1 MVTQQT
7 CNPDAPDATERDFPL
22 GVAPY
27 RFSDLFDTLRLRAL
41 YETFCASLGKAD
53 AALAAD
59 FAAYHADKPMGA
71 TAESDL
77 LIRVGAF
84 LGPFVARLFHA
95 EPAAQSLKANTLRSQ
110 VIFEFKSTYV
120 GKRLRKKSL
129 DPAALDMTLY
139 NRIAVATEHPGDAA
153 DDAEL
158 QAARTAMIVLRLY
171 QVLDRRPAA
180 AFEEL
185 TGAANELEALV
196 GHPVGDP
203 KATAAHLLT
212 VIDAWHLN
220 NMQQTAWVSYQQ
232 PHALDPTHVNLL
244 AVRRPHP
251 SHPETLEADI
261 PQLRPRDGF
270 GLTDKRMDTR
280 HILNELDYCLDC
292 HLRQKDSCRHGLRD
306 KNQQVKP
313 DPKGIMLAGC
323 PLDERISEMHTLRE
337 AGDAIAALAMVCVD
351 NPMCPGTGHR
361 ICNDCMKSCVFQRQE
376 PVNIPQ
382 VETSVLTDVLH
393 MPLGFEIYSLLT
405 RWNPLNRQRPYP
417 LPYNG
422 RQVLVTGLGPAGYT
436 LAHYLVN
443 EGFGVVGIDGLKIEP
458 LPDDLTGADGGIP
471 RAVHAYS
478 TLEDAL
484 DERILR
490 GFGGVAEYGITVR
503 WDKNFLK
510 VIYLNLV
517 RRASFR
523 CFGGIRFG
531 GTLTLDDAWEL
542 GFHHVAIAA
551 GAGRP
556 TMVQM
561 KNNLLRGMRAASDFL
576 MSLQLSGAFKKSSLA
591 NLQVELPAVVIGGGL
606 TAVDTA
612 TELAAYYPV
621 QVEKIACM
629 VERAGVDRTLATCD
643 TEEHATLTRFLEH
656 ARQLREERKKPDA
669 NVPALVQQ
677 WGGVHVVYRRALS
690 ESPAYR
696 LNHEEVQKALE
707 EGIYFSEN
715 LTPLEAVPDSFG
727 HVDALTLRRADGSEV
742 SLPARAVMI
751 AAGTSPNVIY
761 EREQPGTFNLDGRGK
776 FFMPHAMRWE
786 NGEPHLQT
794 VDDTEVGF
802 FTSYQREGRRFVS
815 FYGDNHPRYA
825 GNVVRAMASAKHGYR
840 EVAKLFADVPPAA
853 DLHPWENFISN
864 LEAQWLARVERIER
878 LSPTIIEVVVRAPMQ
893 ARKFEPGQFYRLQNY
908 EANAKSLEG
917 YTLTME
923 NLALTGAWVDKE
935 QGLLSMIALEMGVSS
950 RLCAELDVGEL
961 VVVMGPTGAATDI
974 PEGENVILCGG
985 GLGNAVLFSV
995 AKAMRQRGNRVIYF
1009 AGYRAQ
1015 ADIFKR
1021 EEIEQSTDQIIWS
1034 VDQGAPPTL
1043 TRPQD
1048 LAFTGNI
1055 VQAMQAYAEG
1065 SIGPGLVPFDQIH
1078 RIIAI
1083 GSDRMMAAVTR
1094 ARKTVLST
1102 HLAPHHTAIASIN
1115 SPMQCMMK
1123 EVCAQCLQRHVDPN
1137 TGEESFVFSCFN
1149 QDQPQDSLD
1158 WEHLTARLR
1167 QNTLVEKISNLWYE
1181 QVNSLPH
1188 LSDAPRVAPTAQ
1200 A

>member
-1 MVTQQT
+1 MVTQDT
-7 CNPDAPDATERDFPL
+7 SKPHLPDVAERDFVL

-27 RFSDLFDTLRLRAL
+27 RFSDLFDTARLKAL
-41 YETFCASLGKAD
+41 YETFCAGLSKAD
-53 AALAAD
+53 AALAAS
-59 FAAYHADKPMGA
+59 FAAYHAGKPMGA
-71 TAESDL
+71 TEESDL
-77 LIRVGAF
+77 LVRVGAM

-95 EPAAQSLKANTLRSQ
+95 EPAAQSLRANTLRQ
-110 VIFEFKSTYV
+110 HVIFSFKTSYV
-120 GKRLRKKSL
+120 GKRLRKKTL
-129 DPAALDMTLY
+129 DRAALDLALY
-139 NRIAVATEHPGDAA
+139 ERLTAATEPPGGDT

-158 QAARTAMIVLRLY
+158 QAARTAMIVLELY
-171 QVLDRRPAA
+171 QVFDRRPAA

-185 TGAANELEALV
+185 TVATQQLADIV
-196 GHPVGDP
+196 GRPVDDP

-232 PHALDPTHVNLL
+232 PHALDPTHANLL

-251 SHPETLEADI
+251 NHPETLEADI
-261 PQLRPRDGF
+261 PELRPRDGF

-306 KNQQVKP
+306 KAQQVKV
-313 DPKGIMLAGC
+313 DPKGIPLAGC

-337 AGDAIAALAMVCVD
+337 AGDAIAALAVVCVD

-361 ICNDCMKSCVFQRQE
+361 ICNDCMKACVFQRQE

-393 MPLGFEIYSLLT
+393 MPFGFEIYSLLT

-422 RQVLVTGLGPAGYT
+422 KQVLVTGLGPAGYT

-478 TLEDAL
+478 SLEDAL

-517 RRASFR
+517 RRATFR
-523 CFGGIRFG
+523 CYGGIRFG

-576 MSLQLSGAFKKSSLA
+576 MGLQLSGAFKRSSLA

-621 QVEKIACM
+621 QVEKIANM
-629 VERAGVDRTLATCD
+629 VERVGPDRALAACD
-643 TEEHATLTRFLEH
+643 AEERATLTRFLEH
-656 ARQLREERKKPDA
+656 ARQLREERKKPA
-669 NVPALVQQ
+669 PNIPALVQQ
-677 WGGVHVVYRRALS
+677 WGGVHVVYRRAMGD
-690 ESPAYR
+690 SPAYR

-707 EGIYFSEN
+707 EGIYFAEN

-727 HVDALTLRRADGSEV
+727 HVDALMLRRADGSEI

-776 FFMPHAMRWE
+776 FFQPHAISWE
-786 NGEPHLQT
+786 NGEPHLRT
-794 VDDTEVGF
+794 VDDSEVGF
-802 FTSYQREGRRFVS
+802 FTSYQRAGRRFVS

-825 GNVVRAMASAKHGYR
+825 GNVVKAMASAKHGFL
-840 EVAKLFADVPPAA
+840 EVAKLFADAPPAEDA
-853 DLHPWENFISN
+853 RPWEVFVGN
-864 LEAQWLARVERIER
+864 LEAQWLARVERVER
-878 LSPTIIEVVVRAPMQ
+878 LSPTIVEVVVRAPMQ

-908 EANAKSLEG
+908 EARSESLEG

-923 NLALTGAWVDKE
+923 GLALTGAWVDKE
-935 QGLLSMIALEMGVSS
+935 QGVLSMIALEMGVSS
-950 RLCAELDVGEL
+950 RLCAKLKVGEP
-961 VVVMGPTGAATDI
+961 VVVMGPTGAPTDI

-995 AKAMRQRGNRVIYF
+995 AKAMRERGNRVIYF
-1009 AGYRAQ
+1009 AGYRTQ
-1015 ADIFKR
+1015 DDIFKR
-1021 EEIEQSTDQIIWS
+1021 EEIEQATDQIIWS
-1034 VDQGAPPTL
+1034 VDQGEPPAAA
-1043 TRPQD
+1043 RPQD
-1048 LAFTGNI
+1048 LGFTGNI

-1094 ARKTVLST
+1094 ARKTILAT
-1102 HLAPHHTAIASIN
+1102 HLAPQHTAIASIN

-1123 EVCAQCLQRHVDPN
+1123 EVCAQCLQRHVDPH

-1149 QDQPQDSLD
+1149 QDQLQDSLD
-1158 WEHLTARLR
+1158 WNHLAARLR
-1167 QNTLVEKISNLWYE
+1167 QNTLVEKVTHLWYE
-1181 QVNSLPH
+1181 QASH
-1188 LSDAPRVAPTAQ
+1188 APRLVPTPEA
-1200 A
+1200 